1 MVDPLIPGSTRFG
14 LHAYDRGVEE
24 DLKVDNNEAKSV
36 TSPAVSHSTVLNF
49 GFPDDES
56 IRNELISVDWH
67 LGAESS
73 T

>member
-1 MVDPLIPGSTRFG
+1 
-14 LHAYDRGVEE
+14 
-24 DLKVDNNEAKSV
+24 VDNNEAKSV
-36 TSPAVSHSTVLNF
+36 TSPAFSFSTVLNF
-49 GFPDDES
+49 IFPDES